1 MNKNYP
7 FERKINSS
15 GELALAGEVV
25 SSKFSLHPGFLT
37 LRVTIIMHWKV
48 QLFDLNVNG
57 LFEEGSSLLGMKYLH
72 QAGWCLSSRRDCQSG
87 LALVGRGVQK
97 EVVIRRQNKSHNI
110 NFFILYKYE
119 ISILSQCEV
128 GSVWTNTIATNAFE
142 IN

>member
-25 SSKFSLHPGFLT
+25 SSKFSLHPGS
-37 LRVTIIMHWKV
+37 WKV

-72 QAGWCLSSRRDCQSG
+72 QAG
-87 LALVGRGVQK
+87 
-97 EVVIRRQNKSHNI
+97 
-110 NFFILYKYE
+110 
-119 ISILSQCEV
+119 
-128 GSVWTNTIATNAFE
+128 
-142 IN
+142 